1 MAQLGSNEKPFV
13 MHTGTKV
20 SKESRFR
27 KNFNK
32 SKYDENYGRIFKKKA
47 IKKEKLK

>member
-1 MAQLGSNEKPFV
+1 MPQLGSNEKPFV

-32 SKYDENYGRIFKKKA
+32 SKYDVNYSRIFKKEVTE
-47 IKKEKLK
+47 KEKLK

>member
-1 MAQLGSNEKPFV
+1 MPQLGSNEKPFV

-32 SKYDENYGRIFKKKA
+32 SKYDENYSRIFKKEA
-47 IKKEKLK
+47 TEKEKLK

>member
-1 MAQLGSNEKPFV
+1 MPQLGSNEKPFV
-13 MHTGTKV
+13 MRTGTKV

-32 SKYDENYGRIFKKKA
+32 SKYDENYSRIFKKES
-47 IKKEKLK
+47 IGKEKLK